1 MYTNPTKRYALPDLQ
16 QKLEHFNAFYLIA
29 HPLKLNIEPA
39 SAEQAR
45 QSIDEFVQSM
55 PYAFRISSQMSEI
68 EANAL
73 RPFRSMGEKFDDLV
87 EYLQLQAK
95 KMDLMMS
102 YILQQQDNAEYR
114 HTAIKF
120 GGGGVVAAMN
130 EAVKVGT
137 FSTIK
142 LFLENEAAA
151 IFCIGEVVKCEKHE
165 DVFAVSYAYSKIR
178 EEDQELLVR
187 ASLHLQTSQL
197 RKSHEAH

>member
-1 MYTNPTKRYALPDLQ
+1 LPDLQ

-39 SAEQAR
+39 SAEQAT

-73 RPFRSMGEKFDDLV
+73 RPFR
-87 EYLQLQAK
+87 
-95 KMDLMMS
+95 
-102 YILQQQDNAEYR
+102 R
-114 HTAIKF
+114 
-120 GGGGVVAAMN
+120 AMN